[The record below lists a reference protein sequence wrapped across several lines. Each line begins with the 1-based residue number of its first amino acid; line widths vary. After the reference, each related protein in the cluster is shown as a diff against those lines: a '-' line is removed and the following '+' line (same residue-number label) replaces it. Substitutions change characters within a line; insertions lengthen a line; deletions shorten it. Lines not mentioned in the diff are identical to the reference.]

1 MRASRLVVLA
11 MLMLSWTAKAVQL
24 PDYRHVHGI
33 SGNLSSAGSDSLAGI
48 VTAWAEEFSALY
60 PSVNVQVQA
69 SGSSTAVP
77 ALTEGTAQFGPM
89 SREMQPSE
97 VAAFERNYGYSPTE
111 LVVALDALGVF
122 VHQDNPIQG
131 LNFVELDA
139 IFSVTYFCGTNRH
152 IETWSDLGILQPWGK
167 LKIQKFGR
175 NPVSGTY
182 GVFKSSV
189 LCGGDFNS
197 SVNELLGGASVV
209 QAVASSVSSIGYS
222 GVASK
227 AMGTRLVPIAK
238 YDENYVRPTSENII
252 SGKYPL
258 SRKLYV
264 YVNKQPNKP
273 LPIRQREFIRFI
285 YSKQGQNAVAREG
298 YIPISARFAKKEL
311 AKVGLTL
318 E

>member
-1 MRASRLVVLA
+1 
-11 MLMLSWTAKAVQL
+11 MLLLSWTISAAQL

-33 SGNLSSAGSDSLAGI
+33 SGNLSSVGSDSLAGI
-48 VTAWAEEFSALY
+48 VTAWAEEFSELY

-77 ALTEGTAQFGPM
+77 ALIEGTAQFGPM

-152 IETWSDLGILQPWGK
+152 IDSWSDLGILQPWGK

-182 GVFKSSV
+182 GVFKSTV
-189 LCGGDFNS
+189 LCGGDFDR
-197 SVNELLGGASVV
+197 SVNELLGGTSVV
-209 QAVASSVSSIGYS
+209 QAVALSPSSIGYS

-238 YDENYVRPTSENII
+238 YDDNYVTPTSDNII
-252 SGKYPL
+252 TGKYPL
-258 SRKLYV
+258 SRKLYL

-273 LPIRQREFIRFI
+273 LPKKQREFIRFI
-285 YSKQGQNAVAREG
+285 YSKQGQNAVSREG
-298 YIPISARFAKKEL
+298 YIPISPGFAKKEL
-311 AKVGLTL
+311 AKVDLSL
-318 E
+318 